1 MVWTDGIKL
10 ADIVELDDAGH
21 ITIDGEEFPYWVDE
35 MGPTVEPGGHA
46 KLAVVN
52 IPLLVNRA
60 ILLRSIGSD
69 EGPITTTMP
78 GDVSNGGGG
87 MDDQGA
93 PNQPRGLGH
102 AGGGVLKP
110 GGAGAHRGGQQRH
123 VAPHNSSPPT
133 TTLT

>member
-35 MGPTVEPGGHA
+35 MAPPSKPGG
-46 KLAVVN
+46 
-52 IPLLVNRA
+52 
-60 ILLRSIGSD
+60 
-69 EGPITTTMP
+69 
-78 GDVSNGGGG
+78 
-87 MDDQGA
+87 
-93 PNQPRGLGH
+93 GLGH